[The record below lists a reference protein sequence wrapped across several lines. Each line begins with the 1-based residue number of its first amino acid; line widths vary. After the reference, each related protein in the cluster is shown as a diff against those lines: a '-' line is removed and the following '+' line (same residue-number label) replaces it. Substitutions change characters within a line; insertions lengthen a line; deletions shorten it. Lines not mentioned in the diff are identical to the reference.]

1 MNLYTQISDM
11 FSRELNAH
19 GRAFVNYEALAGVE
33 KKDMT
38 IDGFPAKLL
47 FNPARVRSVMAD
59 VSPEA
64 LQQRACFLCPDG
76 VEEHQLTHNWD
87 SPTGHT
93 YYIRVNPFPI
103 FSPHFTVSSSVHERQ
118 ELLPHLESMLH
129 LAQQLPEMTIFYNG
143 PMCGASAPDHMHFQA
158 VPRHSL
164 PIEDHFSTNYANAI
178 LVQETDLQTHLAA
191 VKKVLAMGTIPEEA
205 SQTGSLTIGASHA
218 EEYEPR
224 WNIVSWYEPAP
235 NGDVQHSSMA
245 QSAIQNSS
253 ELSSQQKTILN
264 NTEQPLNHIEPTPAG
279 SFHTVIFFRK
289 ESRPMCFFAPE
300 EERIL
305 FSPATVEMAGIGIV
319 ANRESFD
326 RLTPD
331 RLRDIIREVAD
342 TPYPVTNSQ

>member
-1 MNLYTQISDM
+1 M
-11 FSRELNAH
+11 FSRELSAH
-19 GRAFVNYEALAGVE
+19 GRAFLNYEALAGVE
-33 KKDMT
+33 VKDMT
-38 IDGFPAKLL
+38 IDGFPAKLF

-64 LQQRACFLCPDG
+64 LQKRACFLCPDG
-76 VEEHQLTHNWD
+76 VEENQLTHNWE

-103 FSPHFTVSSSVHERQ
+103 FSPHFTISSSVHERQ
-118 ELLPHLESMLH
+118 ELLPHLEAMLH
-129 LAQQLPEMTIFYNG
+129 LAKELPEMTIFYNG

-178 LVQETDLQTHLAA
+178 LVQETDLQSHLAA
-191 VKKVLAMGTIPEEA
+191 VKRVLAMGTIPEEA

-224 WNIVSWYEPAP
+224 WNIVTWYDE
-235 NGDVQHSSMA
+235 
-245 QSAIQNSS
+245 
-253 ELSSQQKTILN
+253 KW
-264 NTEQPLNHIEPTPAG
+264 
-279 SFHTVIFFRK
+279 HTVVFFRK

-326 RLTPD
+326 RLTPEK
-331 RLRDIIREVAD
+331 LRDIIREVAD
-342 TPYPVTNSQ
+342 EIV

>member
-1 MNLYTQISDM
+1 M
-11 FSRELNAH
+11 FSRELASH
-19 GRAFVNYEALAGVE
+19 GRAFVNYQALSQVE
-33 KKDMT
+33 VKDMT
-38 IDGFPAKLL
+38 IDGFPAKLF

-64 LQQRACFLCPDG
+64 LQKRACFLCPDG
-76 VEEHQLTHNWD
+76 VEEHQLTHNWE

-118 ELLPHLESMLH
+118 ELLPHLEAMLH
-129 LAQQLPEMTIFYNG
+129 LAKELPEMTIFYNG

-178 LVQETDLQTHLAA
+178 LVQETNLQTHLAA
-191 VKKVLAMGTIPEEA
+191 VKRVLSLGTIPEEA
-205 SQTGSLTIGASHA
+205 SQTGSLTAGASHA

-224 WNIVSWYEPAP
+224 WNIVSWYEPASSP
-235 NGDVQHSSMA
+235 NSLIASSP
-245 QSAIQNSS
+245 NFN
-253 ELSSQQKTILN
+253 TI
-264 NTEQPLNHIEPTPAG
+264 
-279 SFHTVIFFRK
+279 VFFRK

-300 EERIL
+300 PERIL

-319 ANRESFD
+319 ANRESFA
-326 RLTPD
+326 RLTPSK
-331 RLRDIIREVAD
+331 LRDIIREVAD
-342 TPYPVTNSQ
+342 NPCT

>member
-1 MNLYTQISDM
+1 M
-11 FSRELNAH
+11 FSRELSVH
-19 GRAFVNYEALAGVE
+19 GRAFLNYEALAGVE
-33 KKDMT
+33 VKDMT
-38 IDGFPAKLL
+38 IDGFPAKLF

-76 VEEHQLTHNWD
+76 VEENQLTHNWE

-103 FSPHFTVSSSVHERQ
+103 FSPHFTISSSVHERQ
-118 ELLPHLESMLH
+118 ELLPHLEAMLH
-129 LAQQLPEMTIFYNG
+129 LAKELPEMTIFYNG

-178 LVQETDLQTHLAA
+178 LVQETDLQSHLAA
-191 VKKVLAMGTIPEEA
+191 VKRVLAMGTIPEEA

-224 WNIVSWYEPAP
+224 WNIVTWYE
-235 NGDVQHSSMA
+235 DMW
-245 QSAIQNSS
+245 
-253 ELSSQQKTILN
+253 
-264 NTEQPLNHIEPTPAG
+264 
-279 SFHTVIFFRK
+279 HTVIFFRK

-300 EERIL
+300 EDRIL

-326 RLTPD
+326 RLTPT

-342 TPYPVTNSQ
+342 NPLA

>member
-1 MNLYTQISDM
+1 M
-11 FSRELNAH
+11 FSRELEAH
-19 GRAFVNYEALAGVE
+19 GRAFLNYEALGGVE

-38 IDGFPAKLL
+38 IDGFPAQLF

-64 LQQRACFLCPDG
+64 LQKRACFLCPDG
-76 VEEHQLTHNWD
+76 IEEHQLTHNWD

-129 LAQQLPEMTIFYNG
+129 LAKELPEMTIFYNG

-164 PIEDHFSTNYANAI
+164 PVEDHFDTNYANAI
-178 LVQETDLQTHLAA
+178 LVQEVDLQDHLAA
-191 VKKVLAMGTIPEEA
+191 VKKVLAMGTIPKEA

-224 WNIVSWYEPAP
+224 WNIVTWYETA
-235 NGDVQHSSMA
+235 SSYDGLA
-245 QSAIQNSS
+245 SS
-253 ELSSQQKTILN
+253 SKFNTI
-264 NTEQPLNHIEPTPAG
+264 
-279 SFHTVIFFRK
+279 VFFRR

-305 FSPATVEMAGIGIV
+305 FSPATVEMGGIGIV

-326 RLTPD
+326 RLTPVN
-331 RLRDIIREVAD
+331 LRDIIREVAD
-342 TPYPVTNSQ
+342 TLPIPTSDNL

>member
-1 MNLYTQISDM
+1 MTLYQQITDM
-11 FSRELNAH
+11 FSRELASH
-19 GRAFVNYEALAGVE
+19 GRAFVNYQALSGVE
-33 KKDMT
+33 VKDMT
-38 IDGFPAKLL
+38 IDGFPAKLF

-64 LQQRACFLCPDG
+64 LQNRACFLCPDG

-129 LAQQLPEMTIFYNG
+129 LAKELPEMTIFYNG

-178 LVQETDLQTHLAA
+178 LVQESDLQTHLAA

-205 SQTGSLTIGASHA
+205 SQTGSLTAGASRT
-218 EEYEPR
+218 EEWEPR
-224 WNIVSWYEPAP
+224 WNIISWYEPE
-235 NGDVQHSSMA
+235 S
-245 QSAIQNSS
+245 NSPQDGLTATS
-253 ELSSQQKTILN
+253 GLTSNSRRRSFNTI
-264 NTEQPLNHIEPTPAG
+264 
-279 SFHTVIFFRK
+279 VFFRR
-289 ESRPMCFFAPE
+289 ESRPQCFFAPE
-300 EERIL
+300 NERIL
-305 FSPATVEMAGIGIV
+305 FSPGTVEMGGIGIV

-326 RLTPD
+326 RITPEV
-331 RLRDIIREVAD
+331 LRSMIQEVAD
-342 TPYPVTNSQ
+342 EIV

>member
-1 MNLYTQISDM
+1 M
-11 FSRELNAH
+11 FSRELEAH
-19 GRAFVNYEALAGVE
+19 GRAFLNYEALAGVE

-38 IDGFPAKLL
+38 IDGFPAQLF

-164 PIEDHFSTNYANAI
+164 PIEDHFDTNYANAI
-178 LVQETDLQTHLAA
+178 LVQEADLQDQLAA
-191 VKKVLAMGTIPEEA
+191 VKRILAMGTIPEEA

-224 WNIVSWYEPAP
+224 WNIVSWY
-235 NGDVQHSSMA
+235 DD
-245 QSAIQNSS
+245 
-253 ELSSQQKTILN
+253 T
-264 NTEQPLNHIEPTPAG
+264 
-279 SFHTVIFFRK
+279 FHTVIFFRR

-305 FSPATVEMAGIGIV
+305 FSPATVEMGGIGIV

-326 RLTPD
+326 RLTPEK
-331 RLRDIIREVAD
+331 LREIIREVAD
-342 TPYPVTNSQ
+342 KLV

>member
-1 MNLYTQISDM
+1 MTLYQQITDM
-11 FSRELNAH
+11 FSRELDAH
-19 GRAFVNYEALAGVE
+19 GRAFINYQALAQVE
-33 KKDMT
+33 VKDMT
-38 IDGFPAKLL
+38 IDGFPAKLF

-64 LQQRACFLCPDG
+64 LQKRACFLCPDG

-164 PIEDHFSTNYANAI
+164 PIEDHFSTNYANAV
-178 LVQETDLQTHLAA
+178 LVQESDLQSHLAA
-191 VKKVLAMGTIPEEA
+191 LKKVLSMASIPENA
-205 SQTGSLTIGASHA
+205 SQTGSLTAGASRT
-218 EEYEPR
+218 EEWEPR
-224 WNIVSWYEPAP
+224 WNIISWYSPASSP
-235 NGDVQHSSMA
+235 NSLIASSPKF
-245 QSAIQNSS
+245 S
-253 ELSSQQKTILN
+253 TI
-264 NTEQPLNHIEPTPAG
+264 
-279 SFHTVIFFRK
+279 VFFRK
-289 ESRPMCFFAPE
+289 ESRPTCFFAPE

-305 FSPATVEMAGIGIV
+305 FSPATVEMGGIGIV

-326 RLTPD
+326 RLTPEK
-331 RLRDIIREVAD
+331 LRDIIREVA
-342 TPYPVTNSQ
+342 NNLL

>member
-1 MNLYTQISDM
+1 M
-11 FSRELNAH
+11 FSRELEAH
-19 GRAFVNYEALAGVE
+19 GRAFLNYEALGGVE

-38 IDGFPAKLL
+38 IDGFPAQLF

-64 LQQRACFLCPDG
+64 LQKRACFLCPDG
-76 VEEHQLTHNWD
+76 IEEHQLTHNWD

-118 ELLPHLESMLH
+118 ELSPHLESMLH
-129 LAQQLPEMTIFYNG
+129 LAKELPEMTIFYNG

-164 PIEDHFSTNYANAI
+164 PIEDHFDTNYANAI
-178 LVQETDLQTHLAA
+178 LVQEDDLQDHLAA
-191 VKKVLAMGTIPEEA
+191 VKRILAMGTIPKEA
-205 SQTGSLTIGASHA
+205 SQTGSLTAGASHA

-224 WNIVSWYEPAP
+224 WNIVTWYETA
-235 NGDVQHSSMA
+235 SSYDGLA
-245 QSAIQNSS
+245 SS
-253 ELSSQQKTILN
+253 SKFNTI
-264 NTEQPLNHIEPTPAG
+264 
-279 SFHTVIFFRK
+279 VFFRR

-305 FSPATVEMAGIGIV
+305 FSPATVEMGGIGIV

-331 RLRDIIREVAD
+331 KLRDIIREVAD
-342 TPYPVTNSQ
+342 TLPIPTSNNL

>member
-1 MNLYTQISDM
+1 MGVEGTYPNEREEIMTLYQEIFSM
-11 FSRELNAH
+11 FSRELEAH
-19 GRAFVNYEALAGVE
+19 GRAFLNYQALSGVE
-33 KKDMT
+33 VKDMT
-38 IDGFPAKLL
+38 IDGFPAKLF

-64 LQQRACFLCPDG
+64 LQKRACFLCPDG

-129 LAQQLPEMTIFYNG
+129 LAKELPEMTIFYNG

-164 PIEDHFSTNYANAI
+164 PIEDHFDANYANAV
-178 LVQETDLQTHLAA
+178 LVQETDLQNHLTA

-224 WNIVSWYEPAP
+224 WNIVSWYEPA
-235 NGDVQHSSMA
+235 SSPKF
-245 QSAIQNSS
+245 N
-253 ELSSQQKTILN
+253 TI
-264 NTEQPLNHIEPTPAG
+264 
-279 SFHTVIFFRK
+279 IFFRK

-326 RLTPD
+326 RLTPEK
-331 RLRDIIREVAD
+331 LRDIICEVAD
-342 TPYPVTNSQ
+342 ALPITDTQ

>member
-1 MNLYTQISDM
+1 MTLFQRINDM

-19 GRAFVNYEALAGVE
+19 GRAFLNYEALGGVE

-38 IDGFPAKLL
+38 IDGFPAQLF

-64 LQQRACFLCPDG
+64 LQKRACFLCPDG
-76 VEEHQLTHNWD
+76 IEEHQLTHNWD

-129 LAQQLPEMTIFYNG
+129 LAKELPEMTIFYNG

-164 PIEDHFSTNYANAI
+164 PIEDHFDTNYANAI
-178 LVQETDLQTHLAA
+178 LVQEADLQDHLAA
-191 VKKVLAMGTIPEEA
+191 VKRILTMGTIPEEA
-205 SQTGSLTIGASHA
+205 SQTGSLTVGASHA

-224 WNIVSWYEPAP
+224 WNIVSWYD
-235 NGDVQHSSMA
+235 N
-245 QSAIQNSS
+245 
-253 ELSSQQKTILN
+253 
-264 NTEQPLNHIEPTPAG
+264 
-279 SFHTVIFFRK
+279 SFHTIIFFRK

-326 RLTPD
+326 RLTPSK
-331 RLRDIIREVAD
+331 LRDIIREVAD
-342 TPYPVTNSQ
+342 TLPITDTQ

>member
-1 MNLYTQISDM
+1 MTLYQQITDM
-11 FSRELNAH
+11 FSRELASH
-19 GRAFVNYEALAGVE
+19 GRAFVNYQALSQVE
-33 KKDMT
+33 VKDMT
-38 IDGFPAKLL
+38 IDGFPAKLF

-64 LQQRACFLCPDG
+64 LQKRACFLCPDG

-129 LAQQLPEMTIFYNG
+129 LAKELPEMTIFYNG

-178 LVQETDLQTHLAA
+178 LVQEADLPTHLAA
-191 VKKVLAMGTIPEEA
+191 VKRVLALGTIPEEA
-205 SQTGSLTIGASHA
+205 SQTGSLTAGASHA

-224 WNIVSWYEPAP
+224 WNIVSWYDHA
-235 NGDVQHSSMA
+235 SSPKF
-245 QSAIQNSS
+245 N
-253 ELSSQQKTILN
+253 TI
-264 NTEQPLNHIEPTPAG
+264 
-279 SFHTVIFFRK
+279 IFFRK

-305 FSPATVEMAGIGIV
+305 FSPATVEMGGIGIV

-326 RLTPD
+326 RITPEV
-331 RLRDIIREVAD
+331 LRSMIQEVAD
-342 TPYPVTNSQ
+342 TLCP

>member
-1 MNLYTQISDM
+1 M
-11 FSRELNAH
+11 FSRELASH
-19 GRAFVNYEALAGVE
+19 GRAFVNYQALSQVE
-33 KKDMT
+33 VKDMT
-38 IDGFPAKLL
+38 IDGFPAKLF

-64 LQQRACFLCPDG
+64 LQKRACFLCPDG

-178 LVQETDLQTHLAA
+178 LVQETDLQSHLAA
-191 VKKVLAMGTIPEEA
+191 VKRVLAMGTIPEEA
-205 SQTGSLTIGASHA
+205 SQTGSLTADASHA

-224 WNIVSWYEPAP
+224 WNIVSWYEPE
-235 NGDVQHSSMA
+235 S
-245 QSAIQNSS
+245 NSPQDGLTATGGLTS
-253 ELSSQQKTILN
+253 NSHRRSF
-264 NTEQPLNHIEPTPAG
+264 NT
-279 SFHTVIFFRK
+279 VVFFRK

-300 EERIL
+300 NERIL
-305 FSPATVEMAGIGIV
+305 FSPGTVEMGGIGIV

-326 RLTPD
+326 RITPEV
-331 RLRDIIREVAD
+331 LRSMIQEVAD
-342 TPYPVTNSQ
+342 TLCP

>member
-1 MNLYTQISDM
+1 M
-11 FSRELNAH
+11 FSRELEAH
-19 GRAFVNYEALAGVE
+19 GRAFLNYEALAGVE

-38 IDGFPAKLL
+38 IDGFPAQLF

-64 LQQRACFLCPDG
+64 LQKRACFLCPDG
-76 VEEHQLTHNWD
+76 IEEHQLTHNWD

-118 ELLPHLESMLH
+118 ELLPHLEAMLH
-129 LAQQLPEMTIFYNG
+129 LAKELPEMTIFYNG

-164 PIEDHFSTNYANAI
+164 PIEDHFDTNYANAI
-178 LVQETDLQTHLAA
+178 LVQEADLQDHLAA
-191 VKKVLAMGTIPEEA
+191 VKRILAMGTIPKEA

-224 WNIVSWYEPAP
+224 WNIVTWY
-235 NGDVQHSSMA
+235 D
-245 QSAIQNSS
+245 
-253 ELSSQQKTILN
+253 
-264 NTEQPLNHIEPTPAG
+264 NT
-279 SFHTVIFFRK
+279 FHTVIFFRR
-289 ESRPMCFFAPE
+289 ESRPQCFFAPE

-331 RLRDIIREVAD
+331 KLRDIIREVAD
-342 TPYPVTNSQ
+342 NLL

>member
-11 FSRELNAH
+11 FSRELASH
-19 GRAFVNYEALAGVE
+19 GRAFVNYQALSQVE
-33 KKDMT
+33 VKDMT
-38 IDGFPAKLL
+38 IDGFPAKLF

-64 LQQRACFLCPDG
+64 LQKRACFLCPDG
-76 VEEHQLTHNWD
+76 VETNQLTHNWE

-118 ELLPHLESMLH
+118 ELLPHLEAMLH
-129 LAQQLPEMTIFYNG
+129 LAKELPEMTIFYNG

-164 PIEDHFSTNYANAI
+164 PIEDHFFTNYANAI
-178 LVQETDLQTHLAA
+178 LVQETDLQSHVAA
-191 VKKVLAMGTIPEEA
+191 VKRVLAMGTIPEEA

-224 WNIVSWYEPAP
+224 WNIVSWYTPSP
-235 NGDVQHSSMA
+235 YGDVQHSSMA
-245 QSAIQNSS
+245 QSAVQNSS

-264 NTEQPLNHIEPTPAG
+264 NTEQPLNYIEPTPTG
-279 SFHTVIFFRK
+279 SFHTVIFFRR

-326 RLTPD
+326 RLTPA

-342 TPYPVTNSQ
+342 NPCT

>member
-1 MNLYTQISDM
+1 M
-11 FSRELNAH
+11 FSRELDAH
-19 GRAFVNYEALAGVE
+19 GRAFINYQALAQVE
-33 KKDMT
+33 VKDMT
-38 IDGFPAKLL
+38 IDGFPAKLF

-64 LQQRACFLCPDG
+64 LQKRACFLCPDG

-129 LAQQLPEMTIFYNG
+129 LAKELPEMTIFYNG

-164 PIEDHFSTNYANAI
+164 PIEDHFDTNYANAI
-178 LVQETDLQTHLAA
+178 LVQEADLQDHLAA
-191 VKKVLAMGTIPEEA
+191 VKRILAMGTIPEEA
-205 SQTGSLTIGASHA
+205 SQTGSLTVGASHA

-224 WNIVSWYEPAP
+224 WNIVSWYEPA
-235 NGDVQHSSMA
+235 SSPKF
-245 QSAIQNSS
+245 N
-253 ELSSQQKTILN
+253 TI
-264 NTEQPLNHIEPTPAG
+264 
-279 SFHTVIFFRK
+279 VFFRK

-326 RLTPD
+326 RLTPEK
-331 RLRDIIREVAD
+331 LRDIIREVAD
-342 TPYPVTNSQ
+342 TLPITDTQ

>member
-1 MNLYTQISDM
+1 MKLFQLIHEM
-11 FSRELNAH
+11 FSRELASH
-19 GRAFVNYEALAGVE
+19 GRAFVNYQALSQVE
-33 KKDMT
+33 VKDMT
-38 IDGFPAKLL
+38 IDGFPAKLF

-64 LQQRACFLCPDG
+64 LQKRACFLCPDG

-129 LAQQLPEMTIFYNG
+129 LAKALPEMTIFYNG

-164 PIEDHFSTNYANAI
+164 PIEDHFDANYANAV

-191 VKKVLAMGTIPEEA
+191 VKKVLAMGAIPEEA
-205 SQTGSLTIGASHA
+205 SQTGSLTAGASHA

-224 WNIVSWYEPAP
+224 WNIVTWYEPA
-235 NGDVQHSSMA
+235 SSPKF
-245 QSAIQNSS
+245 N
-253 ELSSQQKTILN
+253 TI
-264 NTEQPLNHIEPTPAG
+264 
-279 SFHTVIFFRK
+279 IFFRK
-289 ESRPMCFFAPE
+289 ESRPQCFFAPE

-326 RLTPD
+326 RLTPSK
-331 RLRDIIREVAD
+331 LRDIIREVAD
-342 TPYPVTNSQ
+342 SPSL

>member
-1 MNLYTQISDM
+1 MTLYQEIFSM
-11 FSRELNAH
+11 FSRELEAH
-19 GRAFVNYEALAGVE
+19 GRAFLNYQALAQVE
-33 KKDMT
+33 VKDMT
-38 IDGFPAKLL
+38 IDGFPAKLF

-64 LQQRACFLCPDG
+64 LQKRACFLCPDG

-129 LAQQLPEMTIFYNG
+129 LAKELPEMTIFYNG

-164 PIEDHFSTNYANAI
+164 PIEDHFDANYANAV
-178 LVQETDLQTHLAA
+178 LVQETDLQAHLAA

-205 SQTGSLTIGASHA
+205 SQTGSLTAGASHA

-224 WNIVSWYEPAP
+224 WNIVSWYEPA
-235 NGDVQHSSMA
+235 SSPKF
-245 QSAIQNSS
+245 N
-253 ELSSQQKTILN
+253 TI
-264 NTEQPLNHIEPTPAG
+264 
-279 SFHTVIFFRK
+279 IFFRK

-326 RLTPD
+326 RLTPEK
-331 RLRDIIREVAD
+331 LRDIIREVAD
-342 TPYPVTNSQ
+342 ALPITDTQ

>member
-1 MNLYTQISDM
+1 M

-19 GRAFVNYEALAGVE
+19 GRAFLNYEALAGVE
-33 KKDMT
+33 VKDMT
-38 IDGFPAKLL
+38 IDGFPAKLF

-76 VEEHQLTHNWD
+76 VEENQLTHNWE

-118 ELLPHLESMLH
+118 ELLPHLEAMLH
-129 LAQQLPEMTIFYNG
+129 LAKELPEMTIFYNG

-224 WNIVSWYEPAP
+224 WNIVTWYE
-235 NGDVQHSSMA
+235 DMW
-245 QSAIQNSS
+245 
-253 ELSSQQKTILN
+253 
-264 NTEQPLNHIEPTPAG
+264 
-279 SFHTVIFFRK
+279 HTVIFFRR

-326 RLTPD
+326 RLTPA

-342 TPYPVTNSQ
+342 NPLA

>member
-1 MNLYTQISDM
+1 MTLYQEIFSM
-11 FSRELNAH
+11 FSRELEAH
-19 GRAFVNYEALAGVE
+19 GRAFLNYQALAQVE
-33 KKDMT
+33 VKDMT
-38 IDGFPAKLL
+38 IDGFPAKLF

-64 LQQRACFLCPDG
+64 LQQRACFLCPEG
-76 VEEHQLTHNWD
+76 IEEHQLTHNWD

-164 PIEDHFSTNYANAI
+164 PIEDHFDANYANAI
-178 LVQETDLQTHLAA
+178 LVQETDLPTHLAA
-191 VKKVLAMGTIPEEA
+191 VKRVLSLGTIPEEA

-224 WNIVSWYEPAP
+224 WNIVSWYEPA
-235 NGDVQHSSMA
+235 SSPKF
-245 QSAIQNSS
+245 N
-253 ELSSQQKTILN
+253 TI
-264 NTEQPLNHIEPTPAG
+264 
-279 SFHTVIFFRK
+279 IFFRK

-326 RLTPD
+326 RLTPEK
-331 RLRDIIREVAD
+331 LRDIIREVAD
-342 TPYPVTNSQ
+342 ALPITDTQ

>member
-1 MNLYTQISDM
+1 M
-11 FSRELNAH
+11 FSRELASH
-19 GRAFVNYEALAGVE
+19 GRAFVNYQALSQVE
-33 KKDMT
+33 VKDMT
-38 IDGFPAKLL
+38 IDGFPAKLF

-64 LQQRACFLCPDG
+64 LQKRACFLCPDG

-87 SPTGHT
+87 SPIGHT

-129 LAQQLPEMTIFYNG
+129 LAKELPEMTIFYNG

-178 LVQETDLQTHLAA
+178 LVQEMDLQTHLAA
-191 VKKVLAMGTIPEEA
+191 VKRVLAMGTIPEEA
-205 SQTGSLTIGASHA
+205 SQTGSLTAGASHA

-224 WNIVSWYEPAP
+224 WNIISWYEPA
-235 NGDVQHSSMA
+235 SSPKF
-245 QSAIQNSS
+245 N
-253 ELSSQQKTILN
+253 TI
-264 NTEQPLNHIEPTPAG
+264 
-279 SFHTVIFFRK
+279 VFFRK
-289 ESRPMCFFAPE
+289 ESRPQCFFAPE

-319 ANRESFD
+319 ANRKSFD
-326 RLTPD
+326 RLTPSK
-331 RLRDIIREVAD
+331 LRDIIREVAD
-342 TPYPVTNSQ
+342 NPL

>member
-1 MNLYTQISDM
+1 M

-19 GRAFVNYEALAGVE
+19 GRAFVNYEALVGVE

-178 LVQETDLQTHLAA
+178 LVQESDLQTHLAA

-245 QSAIQNSS
+245 QSAVQNSS

-264 NTEQPLNHIEPTPAG
+264 NTEQPLNHIEPTPVG

-342 TPYPVTNSQ
+342 TPYPITNSQ

>member
-1 MNLYTQISDM
+1 MTLYQQITDM
-11 FSRELNAH
+11 FSRELDSH
-19 GRAFVNYEALAGVE
+19 GRAFVNYQALSGVE
-33 KKDMT
+33 VKDMT
-38 IDGFPAKLL
+38 IDGFPAKLF

-64 LQQRACFLCPDG
+64 LQKRACFLCPDG
-76 VEEHQLTHNWD
+76 VEEHQLTYNWD

-129 LAQQLPEMTIFYNG
+129 LAKELPEMTIFYNG

-164 PIEDHFSTNYANAI
+164 PIEDHFDANYANAI
-178 LVQETDLQTHLAA
+178 LVQESDLQTHLSA
-191 VKKVLAMGTIPEEA
+191 VKKILSLGTIPEEA
-205 SQTGSLTIGASHA
+205 SQTGSLTAGASHA

-224 WNIVSWYEPAP
+224 WNIVSWYEPA
-235 NGDVQHSSMA
+235 
-245 QSAIQNSS
+245 
-253 ELSSQQKTILN
+253 QQVDGVPPIGRPYGLLDASLLDIGKFNTI
-264 NTEQPLNHIEPTPAG
+264 
-279 SFHTVIFFRK
+279 VFFRK
-289 ESRPMCFFAPE
+289 ESRPKCFFAPE

-305 FSPATVEMAGIGIV
+305 FSPATVEMGGIGIV

-326 RLTPD
+326 RLTPA

-342 TPYPVTNSQ
+342 NPCT